1 MQHIDFC
8 SVSTFP
14 VVEDLTLHDSQ
25 MVSQEI
31 SIDDDDP
38 EEHVHGELA
47 SAVWMFACYVYFMM
61 TCLYIH
67 VHLQYY
73 CKPSNLAF
81 DRWIGILK
89 NAKFS
94 LYWCILGDDSCIH
107 NEDDSASDVDDDDDD
122 DDDDEDG
129 CEDGDGDDEAED
141 DDDDDDEEE
150 DEDDE
155 VHVQYITGCG

>member
-1 MQHIDFC
+1 
-8 SVSTFP
+8 
-14 VVEDLTLHDSQ
+14 
-25 MVSQEI
+25 
-31 SIDDDDP
+31 
-38 EEHVHGELA
+38 
-47 SAVWMFACYVYFMM
+47 MFACYVYFMM

-81 DRWIGILK
+81 DGWIGILK
-89 NAKFS
+89 NAKFI

-122 DDDDEDG
+122 EDDDDEDG

-155 VHVQYITGCG
+155 VHVQYITVCVDNSCTIYNV